1 MFGSMIGEQHQKN
14 QYQKHQ
20 FEEHRS
26 IACIDAISN
35 RSAPGDLL
43 HLKLRDTDL
52 KILCH
57 DQ

>member
-1 MFGSMIGEQHQKN
+1 MGRTPIDGQRQLPMEYQWQSIG
-14 QYQKHQ
+14 
-20 FEEHRS
+20 
-26 IACIDAISN
+26 I
-35 RSAPGDLL
+35 PGDLL